1 MLDVATCAVS
11 DHTRARGLERVCALT
26 RGRLNWCACVALRN
40 DSTQI
45 DLALPVSCCDDGRGR
60 TECAGAI
67 CTSNNAMLGVSQ
79 IGGSEDLFRDARP
92 IERRIS

>member
-11 DHTRARGLERVCALT
+11 DHTPARGFERVCALT
-26 RGRLNWCACVALRN
+26 RGRWDWCACVALRN

-45 DLALPVSCCDDGRGR
+45 DLALPVSCYDDGRGR

-67 CTSNNAMLGVSQ
+67 CTSNTAMLGVRP
-79 IGGSEDLFRDARP
+79 IGVSEDFFRDARP